1 MNNKP
6 RTIKFNVGDEVS
18 YAQGSGM
25 LYGEITKV
33 IDSGESGAVEI
44 QFENGRKE
52 VKPIKDRALNLLRRA
67 TGASEEEERNKNRS
81 RLRDYDIENVIRSER
96 RRRW

>member
-1 MNNKP
+1 MNKS
-6 RTIKFNVGDEVS
+6 RTIKFKVGDEVS

-25 LYGEITKV
+25 LYGEITRV

-52 VKPIKDRALNLLRRA
+52 VKPVKDRALNLLRRA
-67 TGASEEEERNKNRS
+67 SGASEEEERNQGRT
-81 RLRDYDIENVIRSER
+81 RLRDFEIENVMRSER